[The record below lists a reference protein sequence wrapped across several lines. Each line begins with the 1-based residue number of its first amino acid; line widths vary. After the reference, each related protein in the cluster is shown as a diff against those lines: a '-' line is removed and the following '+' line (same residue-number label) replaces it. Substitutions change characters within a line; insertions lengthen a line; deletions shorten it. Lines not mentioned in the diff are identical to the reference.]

1 MKLSVFQ
8 GQKNSL
14 LELEKDF
21 MGLKGSEL
29 KDRTE
34 KIKREI
40 EKLFDKPII
49 VSKDDMDKFVEQEV
63 KKIRSI
69 MRKWFDRLINK
80 NVIEK
85 KPKII
90 RDKLKDKIINIWT
103 RF

>member
-1 MKLSVFQ
+1 MKLSIFQ
-8 GQKNSL
+8 GKKNSL

-21 MGLKGSEL
+21 MRLKGSEL

-40 EKLFDKPII
+40 EELFHKLII
-49 VSKDDMDKFVEQEV
+49 VSKDDMDKFEEEQV
-63 KKIRSI
+63 KKIRSVI
-69 MRKWFDRLINK
+69 RKLFDRLINK

-90 RDKLKDKIINIWT
+90 RDKLKDKIIHDIWT
-103 RF
+103 S